1 MFPER
6 KDMIFDVFDS
16 CLNFKICRDI
26 PNQKCKRNIFMNKF
40 TDIIVDMTLVI
51 LPNMHF

>member
-6 KDMIFDVFDS
+6 KNMIFDMFDS
-16 CLNFKICRDI
+16 CLNFKIMCDI

-40 TDIIVDMTLVI
+40 TSIIVNMTLVI
-51 LPNMHF
+51 LPNMRF